1 MESQLGHIEPCSGK
15 SWVCAPRWLNTVD
28 SLRGRNRKRFVQ
40 LRAQPA
46 TLSYLR
52 ADSSHYAAPPSLS
65 PLWSEAPLEWERP
78 MPVSTGD
85 YPAGQFCPVILEEVA
100 VGLAFRANSDTP
112 TFLEVLSPVCL
123 REHISNRHD
132 GASIPIRLLAGSE
145 LRPRTK

>member
-1 MESQLGHIEPCSGK
+1 MKITPEELVLFGLAPGSPLPQGGKPLVLTLRSNSGSAQIHTDRLAPMVRTLFGIELYPGS
-15 SWVCAPRWLNTVD
+15 LN
-28 SLRGRNRKRFVQ
+28 
-40 LRAQPA
+40 
-46 TLSYLR
+46 
-52 ADSSHYAAPPSLS
+52 
-65 PLWSEAPLEWERP
+65 LWSEAPLEWERP

>member
-1 MESQLGHIEPCSGK
+1 
-15 SWVCAPRWLNTVD
+15 
-28 SLRGRNRKRFVQ
+28 
-40 LRAQPA
+40 
-46 TLSYLR
+46 
-52 ADSSHYAAPPSLS
+52 
-65 PLWSEAPLEWERP
+65 

-132 GASIPIRLLAGSE
+132 GASIPIRLLAGSK
-145 LRPRTK
+145 LRPRTKIVSVR